1 MRVGIAVITKN
12 REKVVNFS
20 YQQHLKN
27 SMVTDFL
34 IIDDNSTTP
43 TVLADSPYQ
52 PYYSQEWLGVAG
64 ARNKALSALDECDYI
79 FLMDDDAFP
88 IIKNWQ
94 DVFIKAHEM
103 YPEQHILIASPNDWG
118 EVVTDYSKK
127 FVWTDGTMYE
137 SGPVSVRKP
146 TAVLFFLTRHALK
159 TLGGFEVF
167 GKYGFEDVDYYIR
180 ADQAGLTPLGQ
191 YVTVK
196 NCERFLHVCDVK
208 GSYPGLEWEGR
219 SVLHDEKHQMI
230 EEAREKL
237 TARLKNN
244 KIFKPYK

>member
-12 REKVVNFS
+12 REKIVNFS
-20 YQQHLKN
+20 YKKHMEN
-27 SMVTDFL
+27 SCVTDFL
-34 IIDDNSTTP
+34 IIDDNSTVP
-43 TVLADSPYQ
+43 TLLADSEYQ
-52 PYYSQEWLGVAG
+52 PNYSQEWLGVAG

-88 IIKNWQ
+88 IIRNWQ
-94 DVFIKAHEM
+94 NVFIKAHEL
-103 YPEQHILIASPNDWG
+103 YPDQHILIASPNDWG
-118 EVVTDYSKK
+118 EVIKDYSRQ
-127 FVWTDGTMYE
+127 FVYNDTLFET
-137 SGPVSVRKP
+137 GPVSVKRP

-180 ADQAGLTPLGQ
+180 AEQAGLSPLGQ

-196 NCERFLHVCDVK
+196 NCERFLHICDVN

-219 SVLHDEKHQMI
+219 SVLHDDKLGMI
-230 EEAREKL
+230 EEARIKL
-237 TARLKNN
+237 TDRLKNN
-244 KIFKPYK
+244 RIFKPYK